1 MRCTDQLISYHVEVP
16 VDWYRDDL
24 LYMCVW
30 APLLRRVTTSEKMLT
45 LKLML
50 FVIYFGTWKMSKLIE
65 HLKFENLSNEPLKKF
80 VLEIYRCDE
89 CHRISR
95 KTDAKSEQFGRSSS
109 TIQARVCTYWD
120 WSVTS
125 MNAVFYIVE
134 RIHCLTNSPF
144 CCWSWVNPFIVT
156 DKFPFLLNKMHIY
169 KVCRWRGNCVNEK
182 CWSENHIIHKKF
194 FWGNTE
200 IDWCLPPSTSWS
212 IFQVSIQL
220 I

>member
-24 LYMCVW
+24 LCMCVW

-65 HLKFENLSNEPLKKF
+65 HLKFENLSNEPLKKC

-89 CHRISR
+89 CRRISR

-109 TIQARVCTYWD
+109 TIQARVCTNWD

-125 MNAVFYIVE
+125 MNAVFYIAE
-134 RIHCLTNSPF
+134 RIHCPTNSPF
-144 CCWSWVNPFIVT
+144 CCWSWVNPFLLRTNFRSFWIRCIYTRFVGGEEIVWMRNVDRKIISFT
-156 DKFPFLLNKMHIY
+156 TNSSEEILKSIGVSLHPLRNPFSKSQSN
-169 KVCRWRGNCVNEK
+169 
-182 CWSENHIIHKKF
+182 
-194 FWGNTE
+194 
-200 IDWCLPPSTSWS
+200 
-212 IFQVSIQL
+212 
-220 I
+220 